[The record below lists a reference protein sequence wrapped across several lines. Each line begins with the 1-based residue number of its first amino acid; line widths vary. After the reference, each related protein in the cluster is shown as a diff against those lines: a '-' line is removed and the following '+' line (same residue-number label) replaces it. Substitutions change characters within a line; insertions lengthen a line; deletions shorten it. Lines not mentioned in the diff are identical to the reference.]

1 MTDFNLYA
9 LVLAGGSGERFWPL
23 SRRERPKQLL
33 SLFSRKTL
41 LEGTLSRLRGLVP
54 PERTLVL
61 TNCDQEAAVRDLLPW
76 LPEENIVAEPAK
88 RDTAAAIALGV
99 GWVARRDPEATMVVL
114 PADHLISD
122 VSGFQ
127 RTLRRAA
134 LAANTTGSLVT
145 VGITPGWPC
154 PSFGYI
160 EQGAPVSVESPED
173 DAEEAPPVYEV
184 ARFREKPSA
193 ERAAEFLEQG
203 NFRWNAGMFLW
214 TIPAILKELHGNV
227 PELGAFARRLGEG
240 ADLPAIVAGEFAGL
254 PKNSIDYA
262 VLEKAQRVLVVEAAF
277 DWDDVGGW
285 PAAAKYWERD
295 DAGNAASASLSALE
309 ASNNIVYAD
318 PRVRVA
324 LVGVKDLIVVQTPD
338 ALLVCDREQAEKIK
352 QVVAILPPE
361 FQ

>member
-33 SLFSRKTL
+33 SLFSAETL

-61 TNCDQEAAVRDLLPW
+61 TNCDQEAAVRALLPW
-76 LPEENIVAEPAK
+76 LPGENIIAEPAK

-99 GWVARRDPEATMVVL
+99 GWVARRDPQATMVVL

-127 RTLRRAA
+127 RTLRCAA
-134 LAANTTGSLVT
+134 GAAKATGSLVT
-145 VGITPGWPC
+145 VGIAPSWAC

-160 EQGAPVSVESPED
+160 EQGARISPEGMD
-173 DAEEAPPVYEV
+173 GGADVPAIHEV
-184 ARFREKPSA
+184 VRFREKPSA
-193 ERAAEFLEQG
+193 QKAEEFLKQG

-214 TIPAILKELHGNV
+214 TIPAILQELHGNV

-240 ADLPAIVAGEFAGL
+240 ADLAAVVAKEFAGL

-262 VLEKAQRVLVVEAAF
+262 VLEKARRVLVVEAAF

-285 PAAAKYWERD
+285 VAAAKYWESD
-295 DAGNAASASLSALE
+295 TAGNAASASLTALE
-309 ASNNIVYAD
+309 ANRNIVYAD
-318 PRVRVA
+318 PRIRVA
-324 LVGVKDLIVVQTPD
+324 LVGVNDLIVVQTPD
-338 ALLVCDREQAEKIK
+338 ALLVCNREEAEKIK